1 MMQPLKTINRLNL
14 PDLSGNSVLNLG
26 GEGGG
31 AVDLKE
37 VHAKKYGFKGGA
49 GGEGGGH
56 QKNSFKFC
64 SDGICGVWGC
74 TFKSKYL
81 SRIDKLFARCYKLG
95 YCTVQYLGHS
105 P

>member
-49 GGEGGGH
+49 GGEGGLT
-56 QKNSFKFC
+56 KRILSSFAVMVSVGSGAALLKAN
-64 SDGICGVWGC
+64 I
-74 TFKSKYL
+74 
-81 SRIDKLFARCYKLG
+81 
-95 YCTVQYLGHS
+95 
-105 P
+105 